1 MTIVEKKPGS
11 RPLRRK
17 AKTQRLV
24 WDLPL
29 RLVHWSLVVSFV
41 GAFVTNRLGVA
52 WFDWHVRFGYAVLA
66 LVLFRVMWGFVG
78 AKHARFA
85 SFVRSPAMTLSYARR
100 LARGDVP
107 SYVGH
112 NPLGAL
118 MVVALLL
125 GLGIQASMG
134 LFANDEIFN
143 TGPLAGAVTKE
154 TSLALTSLHRRG
166 FLLLAIAAGI
176 HVLAVLVHI
185 FVKRE
190 NLVRAMITGRKPREL
205 VRADDEIPSSRL
217 RLAAALMLLVAAM
230 FLAIGSF
237 VTTTDASLDTF

>member
-1 MTIVEKKPGS
+1 MTIIEKTPES
-11 RPLRRK
+11 RPL
-17 AKTQRLV
+17 AGDGKTQRLV

-29 RLVHWSLVVSFV
+29 RLVHWSLVVSFI

-66 LVLFRVMWGFVG
+66 LVVFRVMWGFVG

-85 SFVRSPAMTLSYARR
+85 NFVRSPAMTLSYARR
-100 LARGDVP
+100 LVRGDVP

-125 GLGIQASMG
+125 GLGTQAGVG

-143 TGPLAGAVTKE
+143 SGPLAGMVTKE

-166 FLLLAIAAGI
+166 FYLLAIAAVV
-176 HVLAVLVHI
+176 HVAAVLVHVL
-185 FVKRE
+185 VKRE
-190 NLVRAMITGRKPREL
+190 NIVRAMITGTKPREL
-205 VRADDEIPSSRL
+205 VDAEDEISSSRL
-217 RLAAALMLLVAAM
+217 RLAAALMLLVAAI
-230 FLAIGSF
+230 FLAASSF
-237 VTTTDASLDTF
+237 VTTVEVSLDAF

>member
-1 MTIVEKKPGS
+1 
-11 RPLRRK
+11 
-17 AKTQRLV
+17 
-24 WDLPL
+24 
-29 RLVHWSLVVSFV
+29 LVVSFI

-66 LVLFRVMWGFVG
+66 LVVFRVMWGFVG

-85 SFVRSPAMTLSYARR
+85 NFVRSPAMTLSYARR
-100 LARGDVP
+100 LLRGDVP

-143 TGPLAGAVTKE
+143 SGPLAGAVTKE

-176 HVLAVLVHI
+176 HVVAVLIHI

-217 RLAAALMLLVAAM
+217 RVAAALMLLVAAM
-230 FLAIGSF
+230 FLAVGSF